1 MTALYKRMDGW
12 MFLNNV
18 GSVEEAIKRVCV
30 CVWEKEGMVKDPGAV
45 QHRACSVHGFE
56 LKQLDRHFAFVCR
69 SHSKAFFFF

>member
-1 MTALYKRMDGW
+1 

-45 QHRACSVHGFE
+45 QHRACSVHGTAKHFSFS
-56 LKQLDRHFAFVCR
+56 KQNEFSLSFSTV
-69 SHSKAFFFF
+69 STQ